1 MPDSA
6 EKGFHSVDVASFTLT
21 PSKAPLPLLSLLPR
35 LPLTPGAASP
45 RRLELSATA
54 SAAAD
59 AVAAAA
65 APAAPVAPVVTPVIV
80 PVNAAAILDTGTNV
94 LLLPPAL
101 LSALGGAMCSDA
113 SLAKCAALWANQ
125 CVALTAAEVD
135 AYLKL

>member
-6 EKGFHSVDVASFTLT
+6 ERGFHSVDVASFTLT
-21 PSKAPLPLLSLLPR
+21 PSKAPLPL

-65 APAAPVAPVVTPVIV
+65 APVAPVVAPVIV

-135 AYLKL
+135 ACLKL

>member
-21 PSKAPLPLLSLLPR
+21 PSKAPLPLLPL

-65 APAAPVAPVVTPVIV
+65 APVAPVAPVVAPVIV

-101 LSALGGAMCSDA
+101 LSALGGAMCADA

>member
-6 EKGFHSVDVASFTLT
+6 EKGFHSVNVASFTLT
-21 PSKAPLPLLSLLPR
+21 PSKARLPVLPPLPLL
-35 LPLTPGAASP
+35 PLTPSAASP

-65 APAAPVAPVVTPVIV
+65 APVAPVVAPVIV